1 MKRRPRQPKLGM
13 HPVLKAQ
20 LRAAWEGKA
29 VEGQIHALLGGDK
42 DRLLAYGA
50 LLLFVA
56 AACALRLRMTGDE
69 PDMRIVRAS
78 VNALDDLKGR
88 TAITD
93 QDRASLHAGM
103 LAAHRVI
110 KACPIEVVVEAAQM
124 YDQHSQEW
132 ERASA

>member
-20 LRAAWEGKA
+20 LRAAWESKA
-29 VEGQIHALLGGDK
+29 VEGQIHALMGGDK

-50 LLLFVA
+50 LLMFVA
-56 AACALRLRMTGDE
+56 GACALAMRMTGDE
-69 PDMRIVRAS
+69 LDMRIVRAS
-78 VNALDDLKGR
+78 VNALDDLKSRPG
-88 TAITD
+88 ITD

-110 KACPIEVVVEAAQM
+110 KDTPIDIVTQAAVMFDDHSRAWEAA
-124 YDQHSQEW
+124 
-132 ERASA
+132 